1 MIKSN
6 LLELAAANPELPV
19 VAMVN
24 GEICYDGDCYW
35 MGSFSSASIEL
46 IGLIGEHWYDD
57 VDSFKEEY
65 YDKYAEELCEKFNY
79 DPRCCTVSVERG
91 EHTQEQ
97 FAANCLAE
105 AELDKYLDDMVA
117 KYMKRCIVVYVDAP
131 DFSDW
136 EEA

>member
-1 MIKSN
+1 M
-6 LLELAAANPELPV
+6 V
-19 VAMVN
+19 VSARPSPSVPRTMA
-24 GEICYDGDCYW
+24 
-35 MGSFSSASIEL
+35 SFSSASIEL
-46 IGLIGEHWYDD
+46 IGLIGDHWYDD
-57 VDSFKEEY
+57 ADSFKEVY

-79 DPRCCTVSVERG
+79 DPRCCEASIRRG

-105 AELDKYLDDMVA
+105 EKLEEYLSEMVK